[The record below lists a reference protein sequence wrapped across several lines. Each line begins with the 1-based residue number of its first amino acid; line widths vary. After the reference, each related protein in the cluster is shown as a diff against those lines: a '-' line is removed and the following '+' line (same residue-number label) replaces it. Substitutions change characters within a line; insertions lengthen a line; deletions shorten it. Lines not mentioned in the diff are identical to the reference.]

1 MAGHDAIAVFNA
13 GSSSVRF
20 SLYRVGPACEPQP
33 LAEGMVEALG
43 QSPRLSARGSQGE
56 RLIDSHWNPSAS
68 HEDVIA
74 DLVAWISAH
83 LGEDTLRAAGHR
95 IVHGGLHY
103 TRPVRVDATV
113 LEDLKA
119 LAPLAPLHQPHNVA
133 AIEAIARHVPALPQV
148 ACFDTA
154 FHADMPA
161 VARDYAL
168 PRELC
173 QQGLHRYG
181 FHGLSCEYLCA
192 ELQRLAPAAA
202 AGRVVI
208 AHLGA
213 GASLTAVHA
222 GRSLANSMGF
232 STLDGLPM
240 ASRCGSLDPGL
251 ILYLLR
257 ERQMDAAALEELLY
271 RQSGLLGLSGI
282 SGDLRTLLAS
292 EDPAAAAAVQTLVYR
307 IHRELG
313 SMAAALGGLDALV
326 FTAGIGEHSA
336 RIRAEVCSLADWLGV
351 HLDEAANQRGQGL
364 ISRPDSRVAVWVI
377 PTDEDRVIA
386 DHTWRLLS
394 TR

>member
-1 MAGHDAIAVFNA
+1 MAKHDAIAVFNA

-20 SLYRVGPACEPQP
+20 SLYRVGATGEPQP
-33 LAEGMVEALG
+33 LAEGMVDGLG
-43 QSPRLSARGSQGE
+43 QAPRLSAQGWQGE
-56 RLIDSHWNPSAS
+56 KLIDSHWNPSAS

-74 DLVAWISAH
+74 DLVAWITAH
-83 LGEDTLRAAGHR
+83 LGEGKLRAAGHR

-103 TRPVRVDATV
+103 TRPVRVDASV
-113 LEDLKA
+113 LRDLKA

-133 AIEAIARHVPALPQV
+133 AIEAIARHLPELPQV

-154 FHADMPA
+154 FHAGMPA

-181 FHGLSCEYLCA
+181 FHGLSCEYISS
-192 ELQRLAPAAA
+192 ELNRLAPGIA

-213 GASLTAVHA
+213 GASLTAVQA
-222 GRSLANSMGF
+222 GRSVANSMGF

-257 ERQMDAAALEELLY
+257 EQRMDAATLEDLLY

-292 EDPAAAAAVQTLVYR
+292 DDPAAAAAVQTLVYR

-326 FTAGIGEHSA
+326 FTAGIGEHSV
-336 RIRAEVCSLADWLGV
+336 RIRAEVCSLAGWLGV
-351 HLDEAANQRGQGL
+351 QLDEAANLRGQGL
-364 ISRPDSRVAVWVI
+364 ISRPDSRVAVWVL

-386 DHTWRLLS
+386 GHTWRLL
-394 TR
+394 TAH